1 MSPEEIP
8 QREQRS
14 QFPIAF
20 AAGAVIVLLL
30 LGGVILLSR
39 GSHPNGAGAAA
50 KLPFGPTEQAYAE
63 HIHFKDIQMAKAN
76 NFLNQEFTYIAG
88 TLWNDGARTIRAL
101 DVTLEF
107 HDPFNQVILRENES
121 LIGRERSRPTGRAA
135 TRLPNHPGTC
145 SRRMESA
152 VSFYP
157 SDRPYPGRLTLTPN
171 S

>member
-39 GSHPNGAGAAA
+39 GSHPNGAGEAA

-107 HDPFNQVILRENES
+107 HDPFNQVILRETES
-121 LIGRERSRPTGRAA
+121 VVGPKDAA
-135 TRLPNHPGTC
+135 VQGGQ
-145 SRRMESA
+145 RRDFQITLEH
-152 VSFYP
+152 VPVEWNQQYP
-157 SDRPYPGRLTLTPN
+157 SIRVTGLILGD
-171 S
+171 

>member
-1 MSPEEIP
+1 MSPEGIP

-20 AAGAVIVLLL
+20 GAGAVVVLLL

-39 GSHPNGAGAAA
+39 GSHHNGAGAAA

-88 TLWNDGARTIRAL
+88 TLWNDGARTIRAI

-107 HDPFNQVILRENES
+107 HDPFNQVILRETEP
-121 LIGRERSRPTGRAA
+121 LVGPKDAA
-135 TRLPNHPGTC
+135 LPGGQ
-145 SRRMESA
+145 RRDFQITLEH
-152 VSFYP
+152 VPVEWNQQYP
-157 SDRPYPGRLTLTPN
+157 SIRVTGLTLGD
-171 S
+171 

>member
-20 AAGAVIVLLL
+20 AAGAVVVLLL
-30 LGGVILLSR
+30 LGGLILLSR

-50 KLPFGPTEQAYAE
+50 KLPFGSTEQAYAE
-63 HIHFKDIQMAKAN
+63 HVHFKDIQMAKAN

-121 LIGRERSRPTGRAA
+121 LIGPKDAA
-135 TRLPNHPGTC
+135 LPGGQRRDFQITLEHV

-157 SDRPYPGRLTLTPN
+157 SDSLIL
-171 S
+171 SD

>member
-14 QFPIAF
+14 QSPIAF
-20 AAGAVIVLLL
+20 AAGAVVVLLL

-50 KLPFGPTEQAYAE
+50 RLPFGPTEQAYTE

-88 TLWNDGARTIRAL
+88 TLWNDGAHTIRAL

-107 HDPFNQVILRENES
+107 HDPFNQVILRETEPVV
-121 LIGRERSRPTGRAA
+121 GPKDAA
-135 TRLPNHPGTC
+135 LPGGQ
-145 SRRMESA
+145 RRDFQITLEH
-152 VSFYP
+152 VPVEWNQQYP
-157 SDRPYPGRLTLTPN
+157 SIRVTGLILGD
-171 S
+171 

>member
-8 QREQRS
+8 QREQRC

-20 AAGAVIVLLL
+20 VAGAVVVLLL
-30 LGGVILLSR
+30 LGGLILLSR

-50 KLPFGPTEQAYAE
+50 RLPFGPTEQAYAE
-63 HIHFKDIQMAKAN
+63 HIHFKDIKMAKAN

-88 TLWNDGARTIRAL
+88 TLWNDGVRTIRAV

-121 LIGRERSRPTGRAA
+121 LVGPKDPP
-135 TRLPNHPGTC
+135 LPGGQ
-145 SRRMESA
+145 RRDFQITLEH
-152 VSFYP
+152 VPVEWNQQYP
-157 SDRPYPGRLTLTPN
+157 SMRVTGLILGD
-171 S
+171 

>member
-14 QFPIAF
+14 QSPIAF
-20 AAGAVIVLLL
+20 AAGAVVVLLL

-39 GSHPNGAGAAA
+39 GTHPNGAGAAA
-50 KLPFGPTEQAYAE
+50 RLPFGPTEQAYTE

-88 TLWNDGARTIRAL
+88 TLWNDGAHTIRAL

-107 HDPFNQVILRENES
+107 HDPFNQVILRETES
-121 LIGRERSRPTGRAA
+121 VVGPKDAA
-135 TRLPNHPGTC
+135 LQGGQ
-145 SRRMESA
+145 RRDFQITLEH
-152 VSFYP
+152 VPVEWNQQYP
-157 SDRPYPGRLTLTPN
+157 SIRVTGLILGD
-171 S
+171 

>member
-30 LGGVILLSR
+30 LGGLILLSR
-39 GSHPNGAGAAA
+39 GSHRNGAGAVA
-50 KLPFGPTEQAYAE
+50 KLPFGTAEQAYAE
-63 HIHFKDIQMAKAN
+63 HIHFKDIKMAKAN

-88 TLWNDGARTIRAL
+88 TLWNDGARTIPAL
-101 DVTLEF
+101 DISLEF

-121 LIGRERSRPTGRAA
+121 LIGPKDAA
-135 TRLPNHPGTC
+135 LPGGQ
-145 SRRMESA
+145 RRDFQITLEH
-152 VSFYP
+152 VPVEWNQQYP
-157 SDRPYPGRLTLTPN
+157 SIRVTGLILGD
-171 S
+171 

>member
-20 AAGAVIVLLL
+20 AAGAVVVLLL

-88 TLWNDGARTIRAL
+88 TLWNDGAHTIRAL

-107 HDPFNQVILRENES
+107 HDPFNQVILRETES
-121 LIGRERSRPTGRAA
+121 VIGPKDAA
-135 TRLPNHPGTC
+135 LQGGQ
-145 SRRMESA
+145 RRDFQITLEH
-152 VSFYP
+152 VPVEWNQQYP
-157 SDRPYPGRLTLTPN
+157 SIRVTGLILGD
-171 S
+171 

>member
-1 MSPEEIP
+1 MSPEGIP

-20 AAGAVIVLLL
+20 GAGAVVVLLM

-39 GSHPNGAGAAA
+39 GSHHNGAGAAA

-88 TLWNDGARTIRAL
+88 TLWNDGARTIRAI

-107 HDPFNQVILRENES
+107 HDPFNQVILRETEP
-121 LIGRERSRPTGRAA
+121 LIGPKDAA
-135 TRLPNHPGTC
+135 LPGGQ
-145 SRRMESA
+145 RRDFQITLEH
-152 VSFYP
+152 VPVEWNQQYP
-157 SDRPYPGRLTLTPN
+157 SIRVTGLTLGD
-171 S
+171 

>member
-20 AAGAVIVLLL
+20 AAGAVVVLLL

-39 GSHPNGAGAAA
+39 GSHPNGPGAAA
-50 KLPFGPTEQAYAE
+50 KLPFGSTEQAYAE

-88 TLWNDGARTIRAL
+88 TLWNDGAHTIRAL

-107 HDPFNQVILRENES
+107 HDPFNQVILRETEPVV
-121 LIGRERSRPTGRAA
+121 GPKEAA
-135 TRLPNHPGTC
+135 VQGGQ
-145 SRRMESA
+145 RRDFQITLEH
-152 VSFYP
+152 VPVEWNQQYP
-157 SDRPYPGRLTLTPN
+157 SIRVTGLILGD
-171 S
+171 

>member
-20 AAGAVIVLLL
+20 AAGAVVVLLL

-39 GSHPNGAGAAA
+39 GPHPNGAGAAA

-88 TLWNDGARTIRAL
+88 TLWNDGAHTIRAL

-107 HDPFNQVILRENES
+107 HDPFNQVILRETES
-121 LIGRERSRPTGRAA
+121 VVRPKDAA
-135 TRLPNHPGTC
+135 IQGGQ
-145 SRRMESA
+145 RRDIQITLEH
-152 VSFYP
+152 VPVEWNQQYP
-157 SDRPYPGRLTLTPN
+157 SIRVTGLILGD
-171 S
+171 

>member
-20 AAGAVIVLLL
+20 AAGAVVVLLL
-30 LGGVILLSR
+30 LGGLILLSR

-50 KLPFGPTEQAYAE
+50 RLPFGPTEQAYAE

-88 TLWNDGARTIRAL
+88 TLWNDGARTIRAV
-101 DVTLEF
+101 DVTLE
-107 HDPFNQVILRENES
+107 NES
-121 LIGRERSRPTGRAA
+121 LVGPKDPP
-135 TRLPNHPGTC
+135 LPGGQ
-145 SRRMESA
+145 RRDFQITLEH
-152 VSFYP
+152 VPVEWNQQYP
-157 SDRPYPGRLTLTPN
+157 SIRVTGLILGD
-171 S
+171 

>member
-1 MSPEEIP
+1 MSPEGIP

-30 LGGVILLSR
+30 LGGLILLSR
-39 GSHPNGAGAAA
+39 ESHPNGAGAVV
-50 KLPFGPTEQAYAE
+50 KLPFGTAEQTYAE
-63 HIHFKDIQMAKAN
+63 HIHFKDIKMAKAN

-101 DVTLEF
+101 DISLEF

-121 LIGRERSRPTGRAA
+121 LIGPKDAA
-135 TRLPNHPGTC
+135 LPGGQ
-145 SRRMESA
+145 RRDFQITLEH
-152 VSFYP
+152 VPVEWNQQYP
-157 SDRPYPGRLTLTPN
+157 SIRVTGLILGD
-171 S
+171 

>member
-20 AAGAVIVLLL
+20 AAGAVVVLVL
-30 LGGVILLSR
+30 LGGLILLSR

-50 KLPFGPTEQAYAE
+50 KLPFGPTEQAYSE

-76 NFLNQEFTYIAG
+76 NFLNQEFTYIVG
-88 TLWNDGARTIRAL
+88 TLWNDGAHTIRAL

-107 HDPFNQVILRENES
+107 HDPFNQVILRETES
-121 LIGRERSRPTGRAA
+121 VVGPKDAA
-135 TRLPNHPGTC
+135 VQGGQ
-145 SRRMESA
+145 RRDFQITLEH
-152 VSFYP
+152 VPVEWNQQYP
-157 SDRPYPGRLTLTPN
+157 SIRVTGLILGD
-171 S
+171 